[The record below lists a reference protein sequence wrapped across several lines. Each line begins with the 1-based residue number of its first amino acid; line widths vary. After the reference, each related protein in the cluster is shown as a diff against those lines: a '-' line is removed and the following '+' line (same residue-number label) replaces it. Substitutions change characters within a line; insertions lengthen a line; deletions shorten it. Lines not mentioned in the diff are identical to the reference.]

1 MRRTMGQPDR
11 TKTGVTINLISWT
24 PVLILAAGSAALL
37 GLAHLIRLIDDAHDI
52 DLPTIPDP

>member
-1 MRRTMGQPDR
+1 MGR
-11 TKTGVTINLISWT
+11 VNLISWT